1 MSDCGCEVEV
11 TDKEQKGVLISLLA
25 INGFM
30 FLFEIGIGWFAQS
43 TGLIADSMDM
53 LADAI
58 VYAIG
63 LYAIGKSLQ
72 HKANAA
78 LISGYFQGI
87 LGLIILIDIVRRIIV
102 GSEPVSVLMMGV
114 GFIALLANIYCLRLI
129 DKHKDGE
136 VHMRASWIFSKND
149 VIANTGV
156 ILGGLLVWLLNSR
169 WPDLVIGSLIS
180 LVILNG
186 ARHIILDARSELEKN
201 ASFETDGFS
210 SDCKDT
216 SCGAQ
221 QNDQS

>member
-1 MSDCGCEVEV
+1 MSGCGCEIEIK
-11 TDKEQKGVLISLLA
+11 DKEQQGILIRLML

-30 FLFEIGIGWFAQS
+30 FVFEIGLGWYAQS
-43 TGLIADSMDM
+43 TGLIADSLDM

-78 LISGYFQGI
+78 LVSGYFQGV
-87 LGLIILIDIVRRIIV
+87 LGLMILIDIIRRIYI
-102 GSEPVSVLMMGV
+102 GSEPVSFLMMGV
-114 GFIALLANIYCLRLI
+114 GVIALIANVYCLRLI
-129 DKHKDGE
+129 DSQKDGE

-156 ILGGLLVWLLNSR
+156 IAGGALVWMLDSR
-169 WPDLVIGSLIS
+169 WPDLIIGTMIS

-186 ARHIILDARSELEKN
+186 ARHIISDARRELLEATTSK
-201 ASFETDGFS
+201 ETS
-210 SDCKDT
+210 SNSSPT
-216 SCGAQ
+216 
-221 QNDQS
+221 

>member
-1 MSDCGCEVEV
+1 MSGCDCDIEI

-25 INGFM
+25 INSFM
-30 FLFEIGIGWFAQS
+30 FVFEIGLGWYAQS
-43 TGLIADSMDM
+43 TGLIADSLDM

-63 LYAIGKSLQ
+63 LYAIGKSLL

-78 LISGYFQGI
+78 LVSGYFQGV
-87 LGLIILIDIVRRIIV
+87 LGLMILVDIIRRVFV
-102 GSEPVSVLMMGV
+102 GSEPVSILMMVVGV
-114 GFIALLANIYCLRLI
+114 IALVANIYCLRLI

-156 ILGGLLVWLLNSR
+156 IIGGLLVWLLDSR
-169 WPDLVIGSLIS
+169 WPDLIIGTLIS

-186 ARHIILDARSELEKN
+186 ARLIIKDARSELNNTEFLESD
-201 ASFETDGFS
+201 ASVSGS
-210 SDCKDT
+210 KD
-216 SCGAQ
+216 SAG
-221 QNDQS
+221 NSE

>member
-1 MSDCGCEVEV
+1 MSGCGCEIEIK
-11 TDKEQKGVLISLLA
+11 DKEQQGILIRLMI

-30 FLFEIGIGWFAQS
+30 FLFEIGLGWYAQS
-43 TGLIADSMDM
+43 TGLIADSLDM

-78 LISGYFQGI
+78 LVSGYFQGV
-87 LGLIILIDIVRRIIV
+87 LGLMILVDIIRRIYL
-102 GSEPVSVLMMGV
+102 GSEPVSFMMMSVGV
-114 GFIALLANIYCLRLI
+114 IALIANVYCLRLI
-129 DKHKDGE
+129 DSQKDGE

-156 ILGGLLVWLLNSR
+156 ILGGVLVWALDSR
-169 WPDLVIGSLIS
+169 WPDLIIGSLIS

-186 ARHIILDARSELEKN
+186 ARHIISDAKQELLQ
-201 ASFETDGFS
+201 AAT
-210 SDCKDT
+210 SD
-216 SCGAQ
+216 
-221 QNDQS
+221 

>member
-1 MSDCGCEVEV
+1 MSGCGCEIEIKDK
-11 TDKEQKGVLISLLA
+11 DKEQQGILIRLML

-30 FLFEIGIGWFAQS
+30 FLFEIGLGWYAQS
-43 TGLIADSMDM
+43 TGLIADSLDM

-78 LISGYFQGI
+78 LVSGYFQGV
-87 LGLIILIDIVRRIIV
+87 LGLMILIDIIRRIYI
-102 GSEPVSVLMMGV
+102 GSEPVSFLMMGV
-114 GFIALLANIYCLRLI
+114 GVIALIANVYCLRLI
-129 DKHKDGE
+129 DSQKDGE

-156 ILGGLLVWLLNSR
+156 IAGGALVWMLDSR
-169 WPDLVIGSLIS
+169 WPDLIIGSLIS

-186 ARHIILDARSELEKN
+186 ARLIISDARRELLEAV
-201 ASFETDGFS
+201 ASNETPS
-210 SDCKDT
+210 NCSR
-216 SCGAQ
+216 
-221 QNDQS
+221 N